1 MGGREGCDLNQGRLP
16 GAAEQEETE
25 DEEDVVES
33 FREDVFEALFE
44 VTREVRPGA
53 GFGRVGAD
61 AAWGRA
67 GRRFGRE
74 AGQVEGE
81 ARLTRKHDHE
91 PRVFLAVDS
100 VGENRGDLVAGQ
112 GPDFPT
118 RHPGGDLGL
127 PFSAGD
133 HGVVHLHQRLAGLGD
148 EVPGEF
154 RLHAPD
160 RLERELEISSD
171 EGFGLFEELF
181 LLGGRVSQELFLL
194 QGQGHLGALR
204 PVAGVDFENEFIRVV
219 SHGLLHLLGYKDKTA
234 AQAKEMRQE
243 EEACLSLWAD
253 LG

>member
-1 MGGREGCDLNQGRLP
+1 MSEREGRDLEQDRLP

-44 VTREVRPGA
+44 VTREVRPSP
-53 GFGRVGAD
+53 GFGRVSAD

-81 ARLTRKHDHE
+81 ARLSWEHDHE
-91 PRVFLAVDS
+91 PRVFFAVDG
-100 VGENRGDLVAGQ
+100 VREDRGDLVAGE
-112 GPDFPT
+112 GADFPA
-118 RHPGGDLGL
+118 RDSGRNLRL

-133 HGVVHLHQRLAGLGD
+133 HGIVHLHQRLAGLGD
-148 EVPGEF
+148 EVPGEV
-154 RLHAPD
+154 RLNAPD
-160 RLERELEISSD
+160 RLERELEIGSD

-181 LLGGRVSQELFLL
+181 LLGGGVSQELFLL

-204 PVAGVDFENEFIRVV
+204 PVAGVDFDGNL
-219 SHGLLHLLGYKDKTA
+219 GLPAGLEGAPDRDVGDR
-234 AQAKEMRQE
+234 M
-243 EEACLSLWAD
+243 
-253 LG
+253 GG